1 MFSTSCKLHYHGS
14 PSKLVASCIIALLT
28 AGLVLAQAKPDD
40 KKQKSDDS
48 LTTRIRIVITGG
60 EQDHPIA
67 GASVYVR
74 FTEPKFL
81 HKDKRVE
88 MNLKTSLE
96 GVVKVPEIPRGKTEI
111 QVIAPGWKTYGKWF
125 DLQKDEETINI
136 RLDRP
141 TKWY

>member
-1 MFSTSCKLHYHGS
+1 MFSTSWKPHCHAL

-28 AGLVLAQAKPDD
+28 AALLLAQATPCD

-48 LTTRIRIVITGG
+48 LTTKIRIVITAG
-60 EQDHPIA
+60 EKDHPIA

-74 FTEPKFL
+74 FTEPKLL
-81 HKDKRVE
+81 HKDKLVE

-96 GVVKVPEIPRGKTEI
+96 GIVKVPEIPRGKTEI
-111 QVIAPGWKTYGKWF
+111 QVIAPGWKTYGKWY

-136 RLDRP
+136 HLDRP